1 MADIFIAY
9 SSKNESIAKKL
20 HDCLLHQW
28 EVVYDYYTVGDFT
41 KFIEKEIKIS
51 KCLIAIFSKQSK
63 VSPIFR
69 DELSLA
75 QDLGIPILGFKIDE
89 SDNPIGFRSISY
101 CNFLGWSGDLTYPE
115 LNKLRARISKVVS
128 PKSTPLRLKQIISN
142 KIPLP
147 ILFQSVSSFETQ
159 LPTYEAIEALD
170 IFKFPSILISAYDL
184 EKRAEYNNEDFIE
197 KIIAYKE
204 NGGVILLDSGSY
216 EKSRNNCNSWDR
228 EKFHNSIKSIPYDL
242 MFCFDEYD
250 SKQNIS
256 ELATEIVES
265 VAKDQQQT
273 SVPVLPIV
281 HARTNKYGEYMFDS
295 LPELVLEVTKRL
307 SPSLIAIPERELG
320 DGLLE
325 RIKNIIKIR
334 TSLNTLAYYQPIHIL
349 GTGDPIVIPFFIA
362 AGADSFDGLEW
373 CRKVVDRDQHR
384 LHHFHHFDLFAY
396 QAECADSSVTR
407 DAINQKGVK
416 FVAKAIFHN
425 LDFYTDFMSK
435 LRMSTKNDNIRG
447 FITENLPKPIW
458 SELMNKLNGTLKI

>member
-9 SSKNESIAKKL
+9 SSKNETIAKKL
-20 HDCLLHQW
+20 HDCLEHQW
-28 EVVYDYYTVGDFT
+28 NVVYDCYTVGDFT
-41 KFIEKEIKIS
+41 EFIENEIKIS
-51 KCLIAIFSKQSK
+51 KCLIAIFSEQSK
-63 VSPIFR
+63 ENQFFR
-69 DELSLA
+69 NELLFA
-75 QDLGIPILGFKIDE
+75 QDCGIPILGVKVDE
-89 SDNPIGFRSISY
+89 SEISLIFRSISY
-101 CNFLGWSGDLTYPE
+101 CQFIDWDGNLTYPE

-128 PKSTPLRLKQIISN
+128 PKSAPQRLKHIISD

-159 LPTYEAIEALD
+159 LPTHEAVEALD
-170 IFKFPSILISAYDL
+170 IFKFPSVLVSAYDL
-184 EKRAEYNNEDFIE
+184 EKREGYNQKEFI
-197 KIIAYKE
+197 KNIVAYRE
-204 NGGVILLDSGSY
+204 SGGVILLDSGSY
-216 EKSRNNCNSWDR
+216 EKYRNKNKSWCR

-250 SKQNIS
+250 LKQDTP
-256 ELATEIVES
+256 ELAEEIIES

-273 SVPVLPIV
+273 SMPVLPII
-281 HARTNKYGEYMFDS
+281 HTRTNKNGEYLFDS

-320 DGLLE
+320 DGLIE
-325 RIKNIIKIR
+325 RIKNIVKIR
-334 TSLNTLAYYQPIHIL
+334 SLLNTLTYYQPIHIL

-407 DAINQKGVK
+407 GAINEEGVK
-416 FVAKAIFHN
+416 FIAKAIFHN

-435 LRMSTKNDNIRG
+435 LRISVNNGNVRG

-458 SELMNKLNGTLKI
+458 SELMSKLNGTLKI

>member
-9 SSKNESIAKKL
+9 SSKDETIAKKL
-20 HDCLLHQW
+20 HDCLEHQW
-28 EVVYDYYTVGDFT
+28 DVIYDFYTVGNFT
-41 KFIEKEIKIS
+41 EFIEKEIKGS
-51 KCLIAIFSKQSK
+51 KCLIAIFSEQSK
-63 VSPIFR
+63 ESPIFR
-69 DELSLA
+69 NELLFA
-75 QDLGIPILGFKIDE
+75 QDSGIPILGVKIDE
-89 SDNPIGFRSISY
+89 SEISLIFRSISY
-101 CNFLGWSGDLTYPE
+101 CQFWGWDGDLKYPE

-128 PKSTPLRLKQIISN
+128 PKSAPLRLKQIIRD

-159 LPTYEAIEALD
+159 LPTHEAVEALD
-170 IFKFPSILISAYDL
+170 VFKYPSILISAYDL
-184 EKRAEYNNEDFIE
+184 EKREEYNQKDFI
-197 KIIAYKE
+197 KNIVAYKE
-204 NGGVILLDSGSY
+204 SGGVILLDSGNY
-216 EKSRNNCNSWDR
+216 EKCRNNNKYWSR
-228 EKFHNSIKSIPYDL
+228 KKFHDLVKSIPYDL

-250 SKQNIS
+250 LKQDIA
-256 ELATEIVES
+256 ELAAEIIES

-281 HARTNKYGEYMFDS
+281 HTRIDDDGEYIFDS
-295 LPELVLEVTKRL
+295 LPELVLQVAKSL
-307 SPSLIAIPERELG
+307 SPSLVAIPERELG

-325 RIKNIIKIR
+325 RIKNIVKIR
-334 TSLNTLAYYQPIHIL
+334 TLLNSLTYYQPIHIL
-349 GTGDPIVIPFFIA
+349 GTGDPIAIPFFIA

-396 QAECADSSVTR
+396 QAKCADSYVAR
-407 DAINQKGVK
+407 DAITQDEVK
-416 FVAKAIFHN
+416 FIAKVIFHN

-435 LRMSTKNDNIRG
+435 LRVSTTKGSIRG

>member
-9 SSKNESIAKKL
+9 SSKNEAITKKL
-20 HDCLLHQW
+20 HDCLEHQW
-28 EVVYDYYTVGDFT
+28 DVVYDYYTVGDFT
-41 KFIEKEIKIS
+41 KFIEKEIKNS
-51 KCLIAIFSKQSK
+51 KCLIAIFSEYSK
-63 VSPIFR
+63 ESPIFR

-75 QDLGIPILGFKIDE
+75 QELDIPILGIKVDE

-101 CNFLGWSGDLTYPE
+101 CKFLDWDGELTYPE
-115 LNKLRARISKVVS
+115 LNKLRARISKVAS
-128 PKSTPLRLKQIISN
+128 PKSPPQRLKHIISN
-142 KIPLP
+142 KMSLP

-159 LPTYEAIEALD
+159 LPTHEAVEALD
-170 IFKFPSILISAYDL
+170 IFKFPSILVSAYDL
-184 EKRAEYNNEDFIE
+184 EKREEYNQKSFI
-197 KIIAYKE
+197 KNIVAYKE
-204 NGGVILLDSGSY
+204 SGGVILLDSGSY
-216 EKSRNNCNSWDR
+216 EKYRNNNTSWCRD
-228 EKFHNSIKSIPYDL
+228 KFHNLMKSIPFDL
-242 MFCFDEYD
+242 VFCFDEYD
-250 SKQNIS
+250 LKQDIP
-256 ELATEIVES
+256 ELSAEIIES

-273 SVPVLPIV
+273 TVPVLPII
-281 HARTNKYGEYMFDS
+281 HARTNKNGEYIFDS
-295 LPELVLEVTKRL
+295 LPELVFEITKKL

-325 RIKNIIKIR
+325 RIKNIVNIR
-334 TSLNTLAYYQPIHIL
+334 TLLNTLAYYQPIHIL

-384 LHHFHHFDLFAY
+384 LHHFHHFDLFTY

-407 DAINQKGVK
+407 DAINQEEVK
-416 FVAKAIFHN
+416 FIAKVIFHN

-435 LRMSTKNDNIRG
+435 LRISTTNDNIRG